1 MAIVC
6 WDGSLK
12 VGVELVDAQ
21 HQYLFEIINAMQAK
35 LARGD
40 AQSALVEGLD
50 SMRTYAR
57 FHFEAEERLL
67 AQQGYPELAGHREA
81 HRRFLAEVERLSGV
95 EPTNSNACQ
104 ALGYLLTWLVGHI
117 QSVDGRFAP
126 FLAEQGVR

>member
-21 HQYLFEIINAMQAK
+21 HKYLFEIINAMQGK

-40 AQSALVEGLD
+40 AHSALVEGLD

-57 FHFEAEERLL
+57 FHFESEERLL
-67 AQQGYPELAGHREA
+67 SEHGYPDLASHRES
-81 HRRFLAEVERLSGV
+81 HREFLTEVERLAGL
-95 EPTNSNACQ
+95 EPTTPSACQ

-126 FLAEQGVR
+126 FLSDQGVR

>member
-40 AQSALVEGLD
+40 AASALVEGLD

-67 AQQGYPELAGHREA
+67 AEHGYPDLGPHRKA
-81 HRRFLAEVERLSGV
+81 HQEFLGEVERLAAGEPSGAK
-95 EPTNSNACQ
+95 ACQ

>member
-21 HQYLFEIINAMQAK
+21 HQYLFEIINSMQGK

-40 AQSALVEGLD
+40 AANALVEGLD

-67 AQQGYPELAGHREA
+67 GKHGYPELARHREA
-81 HRRFLAEVERLSGV
+81 HQGFLAEVERLSGV
-95 EPTNSNACQ
+95 ERSNPNACQ
-104 ALGYLLTWLVGHI
+104 ALGFLLSWLVGHI
-117 QSVDGRFAP
+117 QSMDGRFAP

>member
-12 VGVELVDAQ
+12 VGVEVVDAQ
-21 HQYLFEIINAMQAK
+21 HQYLFEIINAMQGK

-67 AQQGYPELAGHREA
+67 AEHGYPELGRHREA
-81 HRRFLAEVERLSGV
+81 HRGFLAEVERLSGA
-95 EPTNSNACQ
+95 EPTKANACQ
-104 ALGYLLTWLVGHI
+104 ALGFLLSWLVGHI